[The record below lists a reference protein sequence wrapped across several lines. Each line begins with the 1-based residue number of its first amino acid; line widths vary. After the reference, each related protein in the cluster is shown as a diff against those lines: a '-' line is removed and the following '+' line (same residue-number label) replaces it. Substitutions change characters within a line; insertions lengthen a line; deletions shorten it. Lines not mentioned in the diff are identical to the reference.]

1 MLCVGYDIKIVYV
14 HLLNQEIDVIHAD
27 QVPVKIK
34 GIFDMKTKTKLA
46 YKNDNFGFAID
57 VSKLSK
63 DSIDTVIKIELR

>member
-1 MLCVGYDIKIVYV
+1 MLGVSVRIPDAAQG
-14 HLLNQEIDVIHAD
+14 LLNQEIDVIHAD

-46 YKNDNFGFAID
+46 YKNDNFGLAID